1 MQIRI
6 GNKQDE
12 KSVRELISEILLER
26 GESLDL
32 EGRDRDLR
40 QIEIHYFGHD
50 GVFLVAEDDR
60 KVFAFAAAA
69 KHTET
74 ACELKRLYVRQD
86 HRRQGIGTQLLQQ
99 VISFAR
105 NLDYQELVVT
115 DSLVDADASRFLLTK
130 GFSST
135 TAGLVVKL

>member
-32 EGRDRDLR
+32 EAKDRDLR

-50 GVFLVAEDDR
+50 GVFLVAEEDR

-69 KHTET
+69 KSTET

-115 DSLVDADASRFLLTK
+115 DSLVDADALRFLLAR
-130 GFSST
+130 GFAT
-135 TAGLVVKL
+135 TPAGLVLKL